1 MLVLS
6 RKKGE
11 SLMIGGDIEIKV
23 LAVDADIVKIGIT
36 APRHVEV
43 LRKELFESIREEN
56 LHSMNRQPIPEELSD
71 LLKRNI
77 QKK

>member
-11 SLMIGGDIEIKV
+11 SLMIGENIEIRV
-23 LAVDADIVKIGIT
+23 LAVEADIVKIGII

-43 LRKELFESIREEN
+43 LRKELVDSIREAN
-56 LHSMNRQPIPEELSD
+56 LQSMSGQPVPAELSD
-71 LLKRNI
+71 LLKKMN
-77 QKK
+77 KP